1 MGLHTEALGPVSEI
15 ALGRAR
21 IRYHDSGSGSP
32 VVFVHGLLVNADLW
46 RHVVPQLREAGF
58 RCLAPD
64 WPLGAHALPVPEA
77 DLSPPA
83 LADLIGAFLDELD
96 LTDVTVVASDAGGAL
111 TQILMTRDA
120 GRVARVVLTPSD
132 SYERFLPAF
141 FAALPPLARIPGAV
155 ELLSEVIQRPV
166 LRPVLFSTVA
176 RAELPREVLD
186 SWTRPCQQ
194 DSGVRADLRRFL
206 RGVSKR
212 HTLAAARYFPH
223 VTVPVL
229 LAWAREDLL
238 FPERDAYRLAQDLA
252 QATVTIID
260 DSRTFVAE
268 DQPGELAARVVDF
281 ARGPQAGE
289 PSDDDGEPTGS
300 SRPGSVRP

>member
-21 IRYHDSGSGSP
+21 ICYHDSGGGPP

-46 RHVVPQLREAGF
+46 RHVVPQVRQAGF

-64 WPLGAHALPVPEA
+64 WPLGAHSLPVPEA

-83 LADLIGAFLDELD
+83 LAVLIGAFLDELD
-96 LTDVTVVASDAGGAL
+96 LTDVTVVANDTGGAL
-111 TQILMTRDA
+111 TQILMTREA
-120 GRVARVVLTPSD
+120 GRIARVVLTPSD

-155 ELLSEVIQRPV
+155 EVLSEVIQRPV
-166 LRPVLFSTVA
+166 LRPVLFSAVA
-176 RAELPREVLD
+176 RTELPREVLD

-194 DSGVRADLRRFL
+194 DPGVRDDLRRFL

-212 HTLAAARYFPH
+212 HTLAAARSFPR

-229 LAWAREDLL
+229 LVWAREDLL

-252 QATVTIID
+252 NATVTVLD
-260 DSRTFVAE
+260 DARTFVAE
-268 DQPGELAARVVDF
+268 DQPDELADRIVNF
-281 ARGPQAGE
+281 ARE
-289 PSDDDGEPTGS
+289 PAAAE
-300 SRPGSVRP
+300 